1 MSNKLK
7 NETSPY
13 LLQHAENPVE
23 WYPWGEE
30 AFEKAK
36 SEDKPVFLS
45 IGYSTCHWC
54 HVMAHESFEN
64 QQTAAI
70 LNKNFISVKVDREE
84 RPDIDSVYMSV
95 CQALTGSGGWP
106 MSIFMSWDKKP
117 FFAGTYFP
125 PKSNY
130 GMTGF
135 PELLTMI
142 SEQWKN
148 NRSSLMRSASEIISH
163 LERQEKTDSDCVN
176 DPVTEA
182 AEQLENSFDEVF
194 GGFGNAPKFPVP
206 HNLLFLMLYAEKKN
220 YPEALKMAEKTL
232 TQMRMGGIFDHIGS
246 GFSRYSTDRYFLA
259 PHFEK
264 MLYDNALLIIA
275 YSAAYRIT
283 GRRLYLD
290 TAEKTAQYILREMT
304 SPEGGFYSAQDA
316 DSEGVE
322 GRFYTFT
329 LSEIID
335 ALGEERGRLFAKTF
349 DITAE
354 GNFEGVNIPNLLK
367 HNELTSEF
375 SKELSKLYA
384 MRKKRFKLYL
394 DDKILLSWNSL
405 MTAAMSVLYR
415 ASKNP
420 EYLAAAEKAH
430 RFIENNLCSGNEL
443 YTSFRSGKHSSGG
456 ILDDYSFYI
465 AVLIELY
472 CSAPDILLLEKAE
485 LLCSKALEKFSD
497 RENGGFYLC
506 DPKNSELIINPKEI
520 YDGAIPSGNSVMAY
534 SLVRLYQITEK
545 DKYREEAEKQFDY
558 MMSRSSD
565 HPSGHCMLLL
575 AKLLYDDPPEHIS
588 IAYQDKPDL
597 KSISEAPPF
606 LANITL
612 VGENEKYPLINN
624 KTTYYICRAHSCR
637 PPVNEYQP

>member
-1 MSNKLK
+1 
-7 NETSPY
+7 
-13 LLQHAENPVE
+13 
-23 WYPWGEE
+23 
-30 AFEKAK
+30 
-36 SEDKPVFLS
+36 
-45 IGYSTCHWC
+45 
-54 HVMAHESFEN
+54 
-64 QQTAAI
+64 
-70 LNKNFISVKVDREE
+70 
-84 RPDIDSVYMSV
+84 
-95 CQALTGSGGWP
+95 
-106 MSIFMSWDKKP
+106 
-117 FFAGTYFP
+117 
-125 PKSNY
+125 
-130 GMTGF
+130 
-135 PELLTMI
+135 
-142 SEQWKN
+142 
-148 NRSSLMRSASEIISH
+148 
-163 LERQEKTDSDCVN
+163 
-176 DPVTEA
+176 
-182 AEQLENSFDEVF
+182 
-194 GGFGNAPKFPVP
+194 
-206 HNLLFLMLYAEKKN
+206 
-220 YPEALKMAEKTL
+220 MAEKTL

-304 SPEGGFYSAQDA
+304 SPDGGFYSAQDA

-335 ALGEERGRLFAKTF
+335 ALGEERGSQFAKTF

-405 MTAAMSVLYR
+405 MIAAMSVLYR

-465 AVLIELY
+465 AALIELY

-545 DKYREEAEKQFDY
+545 DKYREEAEKQFAY

-575 AKLLYDDPPEHIS
+575 AKLFI
-588 IAYQDKPDL
+588 
-597 KSISEAPPF
+597 
-606 LANITL
+606 
-612 VGENEKYPLINN
+612 
-624 KTTYYICRAHSCR
+624 
-637 PPVNEYQP
+637 